1 MLSATRYVLRFKN
14 TAQWK
19 STEKNTTA
27 WVEHRAAIFQ
37 QATARFCCPLSEDE
51 KQKSANLV
59 WRGEDGLPDLETTTP
74 CARDR
79 HNLLTQ
85 IIIGHIYKKRTK
97 KNKKTWTHPHFGN
110 THKSSMGTQKI
121 KSGMDTQE
129 KIMDTPETQRNH
141 RHTQKQ
147 IMWWTHSRDI
157 TDTLREIAHTK
168 TNHGWAHSEI
178 TRHTHKNNSSMGTL
192 REIMGHPKT
201 DHEWTHSE
209 KSQTQT
215 KPNHGGTH
223 SEKPWT
229 HKDAPLPSPEFPIFL
244 GRGALPNPSAKTSD
258 CTADPPAEP
267 EVGGGGARAYRW

>member
-1 MLSATRYVLRFKN
+1 M
-14 TAQWK
+14 
-19 STEKNTTA
+19 
-27 WVEHRAAIFQ
+27 EHRAAIFQ

-141 RHTQKQ
+141 RHKPNQ
-147 IMWWTHSRDI
+147 IM
-157 TDTLREIAHTK
+157 EGHTQR
-168 TNHGWAHSEI
+168 NHGRTRTHLCRLRSFPFFSEEEPYPI
-178 TRHTHKNNSSMGTL
+178 RL
-192 REIMGHPKT
+192 
-201 DHEWTHSE
+201 
-209 KSQTQT
+209 Q
-215 KPNHGGTH
+215 KPV
-223 SEKPWT
+223 
-229 HKDAPLPSPEFPIFL
+229 
-244 GRGALPNPSAKTSD
+244 
-258 CTADPPAEP
+258 TAQQIHLQNRRW
-267 EVGGGGARAYRW
+267 VGGGARAYR